1 MPKGMHPNSRKALE
15 ENRHKGSF
23 TAENAVEMS
32 EKSAEKK
39 RQMKSFREQFAAE
52 LGAIISQR
60 DGNGKVIGEITVKD
74 AITKQMVQ
82 KALRGNTRAFE
93 LIRDTIGEKP
103 ADNIIVTEI
112 DPDVA
117 KEVEAIV
124 NDTD

>member
-1 MPKGMHPNSRKALE
+1 MPRGMHPNSRKALE

-23 TAENAVEMS
+23 TAGNAVEMS

-52 LGAIISQR
+52 LAAEIVRR
-60 DGNGKVIGEITVKD
+60 DEFGNITDKTTVKD
-74 AITKQMVQ
+74 AITKQIVQ

>member
-1 MPKGMHPNSRKALE
+1 MG
-15 ENRHKGSF
+15 
-23 TAENAVEMS
+23 
-32 EKSAEKK
+32 EKSADKK

-52 LGAIISQR
+52 LAAIISQR